1 MNATK
6 IFAATTFAAVAS
18 FAALAA
24 VGAHAGEAA
33 GRADYA
39 AQNVSSFHST
49 RTVADVRAEAAQAA
63 RNYYS
68 EPAGSRVAVIVNSGI
83 DRAAVRQET
92 AIALRA
98 GQIPHGEAS
107 VM

>member
-24 VGAHAGEAA
+24 VGAQAGEVDLTPLLVFHSTASVAQVRA
-33 GRADYA
+33 GAIAA
-39 AQNVSSFHST
+39 AQNPHGDTGANYRPARVVKSDLA
-49 RTVADVRAEAAQAA
+49 RATVRSEAVVAQ
-63 RNYYS
+63 R
-68 EPAGSRVAVIVNSGI
+68 SGKI
-83 DRAAVRQET
+83 
-92 AIALRA
+92 
-98 GQIPHGEAS
+98 GHGEAN

>member
-6 IFAATTFAAVAS
+6 ILAATA

-24 VGAHAGEAA
+24 VGAHAGEA
-33 GRADYA
+33 DYS
-39 AQNVSSFHST
+39 QNMPSFHST
-49 RTVADVRAEAAQAA
+49 RPAAEVRAEAVQAA
-63 RNYYS
+63 HHVNL
-68 EPAGSRVAVIVNSGI
+68 EPAGSRVAVLMNSGI
-83 DRAAVRQET
+83 DRAVVRQET

-107 VM
+107 MI

>member
-6 IFAATTFAAVAS
+6 IFAATA

-24 VGAHAGEAA
+24 MGAHAGEAYQSPNIP
-33 GRADYA
+33 DYV
-39 AQNVSSFHST
+39 QNVPSFHST
-49 RTVADVRAEAAQAA
+49 RAVADVRAEAVQAA
-63 RNYYS
+63 RHYYS
-68 EPAGSRVAVIVNSGI
+68 EPAGSRVAVLVNSGI
-83 DRAAVRQET
+83 DRATVRQET

-107 VM
+107 MM